1 MQPNS
6 HTLSSEV
13 SFDHLYIFGAGGS
26 GRELAW
32 LAQERYG
39 RGVGLTFVV
48 DKSDFL
54 TSPVNGIEV
63 KLFSDLVPRDEARF
77 VVALGDPVDRER
89 VVAMFLDAGYQPA
102 NLVHSRVE
110 MSPLVSIGKGT
121 IICANTVLTCNVA
134 IGNYV
139 QINVACTVSHDVVID
154 DYSTLS
160 PGVNVA
166 GNVCIGRRVFVGI
179 NACFINGSAQEPLI
193 IGDDAVIAAGAC
205 VTQSVEAN
213 AMVAGVPAVRK
224 R

>member
-1 MQPNS
+1 MA
-6 HTLSSEV
+6 
-13 SFDHLYIFGAGGS
+13 I
-26 GRELAW
+26 
-32 LAQERYG
+32 
-39 RGVGLTFVV
+39 
-48 DKSDFL
+48 
-54 TSPVNGIEV
+54 
-63 KLFSDLVPRDEARF
+63 
-77 VVALGDPVDRER
+77 
-89 VVAMFLDAGYQPA
+89 
-102 NLVHSRVE
+102 LVHSRVE

>member
-1 MQPNS
+1 MQVNS
-6 HTLSSEV
+6 HALSLEAP
-13 SFDHLYIFGAGGS
+13 FDNLYIFGTGGS

-32 LAQERYG
+32 LAQEQYG
-39 RGVGLTFVV
+39 RGVGLTYVV
-48 DKSDFL
+48 DKSNYL

-63 KLFSDLVPRDEARF
+63 KLFSDLVPRADARF
-77 VVALGDPVDRER
+77 IVALGDPVDRER

-102 NLVHSRVE
+102 NLVHPRME
-110 MSPLVSIGKGT
+110 MSPLVSIGNGT
-121 IICANTVLTCNVA
+121 VICANTVLTCNVA
-134 IGNYV
+134 IGHYV
-139 QINVACTVSHDVVID
+139 QINVACTVSHDVVIG

-166 GNVCIGRRVFVGI
+166 GNVRMGRRVFVGI

-205 VTQSVEAN
+205 VIQSVEAN